1 MEIDTNIPSPFLFNA
16 LKHHL
21 GFIKGFIELAK
32 SNSFSPEVING
43 HLVKVGKSMIDIYH
57 GAFEQTEIIDEI
69 QRYLISA
76 DNFEIATYHQF
87 ITTAPKKYRTIN
99 LSDGSSWTLLLGT
112 TEQRYV
118 HIHPSR
124 GSLFTVRAKATAL
137 KAAIFILIYYSEVP
151 FSSAVVKLANE
162 VRMRFIGE
170 SPIKNETNT
179 KGLQRVLN
187 LF

>member
-1 MEIDTNIPSPFLFNA
+1 MEIDTNTPLPFLFNA

-21 GFIKGFIELAK
+21 GFIKGFIGLAK
-32 SNSFSPEVING
+32 SKSFSHEEINS

-57 GAFEQTEIIDEI
+57 GALEQTEIINEMSN
-69 QRYLISA
+69 YLISKKCY
-76 DNFEIATYHQF
+76 EITAYHQF
-87 ITTAPKKYRTIN
+87 ITTAPKKYRTID
-99 LSDGSSWTLLLGT
+99 LSDGSNWTLLLGNT
-112 TEQRYV
+112 QQRYI

-124 GSLFTVRAKATAL
+124 ASLFTVRAKATAL

-151 FSSAVVKLANE
+151 VSSALVKLAND

-170 SPIKNETNT
+170 SPIKNEAYT